1 MNGTSLVFT
10 GHEPTSEKP
19 QAFGIHP
26 GSPVPWTSRDDKLQ
40 RVTLTPQ
47 ALDFIQNT
55 LMILVIQSWGPVA
68 LHILHI
74 LHLKKAAFDLEL
86 QPQVKT

>member
-26 GSPVPWTSRDDKLQ
+26 GSPVPWTSKDNNNDKLQ

-47 ALDFIQNT
+47 ALDFIQTTNCQKT
-55 LMILVIQSWGPVA
+55 FEV
-68 LHILHI
+68 
-74 LHLKKAAFDLEL
+74 KDLED
-86 QPQVKT
+86 PSACCS